1 MKAEQK
7 KGILEIVERLLD
19 DSDHGIENFY
29 FIVWEEESLGICGYG
44 DIFKAIEGLL
54 AKAQEEGK

>member
-19 DSDHGIENFY
+19 DSDHGVDSFY
-29 FIVWEEESLGICGYG
+29 FIVWDKENLSICGYG
-44 DIFKAIEGLL
+44 DILKAIEGLL
-54 AKAQEEGK
+54 GKAMD